1 VLLCDPPAAA
11 QATQILQACISIA
24 DEPTFSSSLK
34 HIGYLVSHLTS
45 NPVLLTWS
53 SVSQLLLSHGEQF
66 SELVPCPVQ
75 DFYLTWCPVGFINAY
90 FCKILWVFRNSV
102 FYKQSRKKGGE
113 RTSIEEGANAT
124 DWQRVKKLKAFARFG
139 PPLDKPNK
147 QNWEQSP
154 KAHLTNSHRRRRL
167 AFSSAAPSPAVPSAR
182 RPPDKQQSQMQPK
195 QKVA

>member
-90 FCKILWVFRNSV
+90 FCKILGVFRNSV
-102 FYKQSRKKGGE
+102 FYKQSRKKKVGSE
-113 RTSIEEGANAT
+113 RRSRRAQMR
-124 DWQRVKKLKAFARFG
+124 QRVKNWK
-139 PPLDKPNK
+139 PLLV
-147 QNWEQSP
+147 SG
-154 KAHLTNSHRRRRL
+154 HH
-167 AFSSAAPSPAVPSAR
+167 
-182 RPPDKQQSQMQPK
+182 
-195 QKVA
+195 